1 MLNTLWFLY
10 ETVWLC
16 FCHNRHVS
24 VVKPSSTLSRT
35 EHCYV
40 SISWFSFSKF
50 RSVFLS
56 VWTSPTR
63 KTTVSSLT
71 LKFISITLIIGHLE
85 CYTCDWE
92 LGGYTLTYVLIFC
105 TIFMWSSIL
114 PQTSI
119 WIRWC
124 LVRWCLLVCLL
135 VFGTLLAANEFA
147 YLLPLLP
154 IGNQRMDWI

>member
-135 VFGTLLAANEFA
+135 VLGTLLAANEFA

>member
-50 RSVFLS
+50 RSAFLS
-56 VWTSPTR
+56 VWTSPPR
-63 KTTVSSLT
+63 KNTVSSLT

-92 LGGYTLTYVLIFC
+92 LGGFTLTYVLIFC
-105 TIFMWSSIL
+105 AILMWSSI
-114 PQTSI
+114 PQTSTWI
-119 WIRWC
+119 WCC
-124 LVRWCLLVCLL
+124 LVRWYLLIVFLL

-154 IGNQRMDWI
+154 IRDWI